1 MDGTG
6 RSVIH
11 DTGLVWPNGLT
22 LDHAAQV
29 LYWIDANHDRIESSF
44 VNGSNRI
51 VVASSGIS
59 RPFSITLFRDKLFF
73 TDRRTIRSVPKTGG
87 TVQTINNL
95 CAFAYGIEVVAEE
108 RQPNGKCSGQSY
120 N

>member
-6 RSVIH
+6 RTVIH
-11 DTGLVWPNGLT
+11 DTGLIWPNGLT

-29 LYWIDANHDRIESSF
+29 MYWIDANYDRIESSF
-44 VNGSNRI
+44 VNGSNRV

-95 CAFAYGIEVVAEE
+95 CEVASGIEVIAEE
-108 RQPNGKCSGQSY
+108 KQPRGIY